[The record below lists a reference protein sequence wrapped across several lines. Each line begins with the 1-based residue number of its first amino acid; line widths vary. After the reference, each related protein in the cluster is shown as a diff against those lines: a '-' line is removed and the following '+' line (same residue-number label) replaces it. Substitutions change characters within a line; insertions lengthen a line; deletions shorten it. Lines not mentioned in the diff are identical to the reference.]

1 VLDLPSTNFNQVH
14 AKDLALMFG
23 YSSVTL
29 SMCVAAGL
37 SIYRVDGVC
46 AALKALHMKTVAF
59 KRITTAFL
67 SSCHSW

>member
-1 VLDLPSTNFNQVH
+1 
-14 AKDLALMFG
+14 MFG

-67 SSCHSW
+67 S